1 MNILQF
7 ETESFLKIFLEN
19 KITNQVDAFAIDKR
33 TRFYLAQWQADP
45 KSWLANFEIP
55 LLIDS
60 DSSRPFI
67 SIFRDSETI
76 NFTKKRDS
84 EMHTVDTE
92 IKLKNDKRFIN
103 VNGLHFP
110 GLYFLVCILDL
121 PYVKV

>member
-60 DSSRPFI
+60 DSPRPFI

-92 IKLKNDKRFIN
+92 IIN
-103 VNGLHFP
+103 
-110 GLYFLVCILDL
+110 
-121 PYVKV
+121 